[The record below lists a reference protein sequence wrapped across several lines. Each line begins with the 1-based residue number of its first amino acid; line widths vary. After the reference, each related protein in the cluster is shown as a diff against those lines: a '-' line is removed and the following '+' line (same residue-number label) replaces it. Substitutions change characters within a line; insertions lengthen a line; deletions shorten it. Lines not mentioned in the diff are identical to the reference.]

1 MSFDQAKLSMVA
13 EDKMKQR
20 RSTSEEQ
27 DPHFAMCIPGLGGQS
42 NQPKPRVLGTSFFGY
57 VPDAF
62 SMKTPSLPSEQSTQ
76 LSPVAD
82 KNKTPKNNQVRRSQL
97 YT

>member
-1 MSFDQAKLSMVA
+1 MSDHAKLPMIA
-13 EDKMKQR
+13 EVKTKDQG
-20 RSTSEEQ
+20 TSEEQ
-27 DPHFAMCIPGLGGQS
+27 DDPQFAMCIPGLGGQS

-62 SMKTPSLPSEQSTQ
+62 SMKTPSLPSERSTQ
-76 LSPVAD
+76 LSSVAD

-97 YT
+97 YM